1 MKWTD
6 YDSKKINVVQQ
17 KTGQRVWLHCPAPF
31 KEMLDKMSR
40 YGEYIF
46 NSKWKRPYKHA
57 GTLGAAI
64 RNHVEKRLNHSDY
77 SMHGLR
83 KNAGMELALAG
94 CNVPEI
100 MAVLGH
106 KSPKMAIFYVQQADK
121 ISLARPRQRSGKRTF
136 RPAMPSAPLN
146 VGQRSSGSSDRVNNA
161 RTVLPICRLPHANRC
176 GKLVKATCGK
186 SLKTLNTR
194 NCCRIATN
202 PRRILRATCRNPQPP
217 VGGQNRREIS
227 PVEVRTWS
235 LPCAS
240 RRCDRLG
247 YRGP

>member
-1 MKWTD
+1 
-6 YDSKKINVVQQ
+6 
-17 KTGQRVWLHCPAPF
+17 
-31 KEMLDKMSR
+31 MSR

-77 SMHGLR
+77 SITAFAR
-83 KNAGMELALAG
+83 TLAWNWRSQVAMSRRSWRWLATSRRRWRSST
-94 CNVPEI
+94 CSRPT
-100 MAVLGH
+100 
-106 KSPKMAIFYVQQADK
+106 KSG
-121 ISLARPRQRSGKRTF
+121 LARPRQRSGKRTF

-194 NCCRIATN
+194 NCCRLATN